1 MKGMRAMR
9 YAKTA
14 LIRTV
19 QVAMCSALAL
29 SLLGMPATAT
39 AGDVKLTVSATVLK
53 HASLN
58 VLAQPSSVVVTEADI
73 SRGYVDVPTPAQV
86 AIKSNTAGGYLL
98 EFASQGDFMR
108 QILVRGLA
116 NDVQLSPAGGAVMRP
131 SSGTGVTKTTLALGF
146 RFVLAE
152 SARQGTYPW
161 PIRLSVTPL

>member
-1 MKGMRAMR
+1 MR
-9 YAKTA
+9 YVKTA

-19 QVAMCSALAL
+19 QLAMCSALAL
-29 SLLGMPATAT
+29 GLLGMPATAT

-73 SRGYVDVPTPAQV
+73 SRGYVDVAAPAQV

-116 NDVQLSPAGGAVMRP
+116 NDVQLSPSGGAVMQP
-131 SSGTGVTKTTLALGF
+131 SSGSGVTRTTLVLGF
-146 RFVLAE
+146 RFLLAE
-152 SARQGTYPW
+152 SAHAGTYSW
-161 PIRLSVTPL
+161 PMRLSVTPI

>member
-1 MKGMRAMR
+1 MR

-29 SLLGMPATAT
+29 GLLGVPAAT
-39 AGDVKLTVSATVLK
+39 AGDVKLTVTATVLK

-73 SRGYVDVPTPAQV
+73 ARGYVDVPTPTQV
-86 AIKSNTAGGYLL
+86 AIKSNTSGGYMLA
-98 EFASQGDFMR
+98 FASQGDFMR
-108 QILVRGLA
+108 QILVRGLSS
-116 NDVQLSPAGGAVMRP
+116 DVQVGPAGGAIMQ
-131 SSGTGVTKTTLALGF
+131 SSTGSGMTRTTLDLGF

-152 SARQGTYPW
+152 SAHQGTYPW
-161 PIRLSVTPL
+161 PMRLSVTPL